1 MVLIFRTCC
10 RRIWIWSER
19 IMDLKHLKPLETI
32 KDGISIEVLNDL
44 IENGEKYSGELL
56 EILDYT
62 VGNAGELCKE
72 GSFVLHI
79 VAMYTLAYFKD
90 KRAYPGIVAVA
101 KLPPEIINPLLEDTI
116 TEGLSSIIA
125 SVYDGNLDP
134 IKGIIE
140 SRECDKYVRRAA
152 LGSLVALV
160 VNGIIDRDEVVCYFK
175 ELYNQK
181 MNLLSEDVIEC
192 LIDKSLD
199 IHPTGL
205 EEEINKANDG
215 DVLGF
220 SSPDIDYRL
229 EEQGAESIECIL
241 EEAKMY
247 SEYCLVSRDDV
258 LSLSKWLG
266 NTRKMEYTYDD
277 EGDDEDNPF
286 ITHGLDYDED
296 DFLAENTTTV
306 RNIEKIGRNH
316 PCPCGSGKKYKKC
329 CGK

>member
-1 MVLIFRTCC
+1 
-10 RRIWIWSER
+10 
-19 IMDLKHLKPLETI
+19 MDLKHLKALETI
-32 KDGISIEVLNDL
+32 KEGISIEVLNDL
-44 IENGEKYSGELL
+44 IGNREKYSGELL

-62 VGNAGELCKE
+62 VSNAEELCKE

-79 VAMYTLAYFKD
+79 LAMYTLAYFKE
-90 KRAYPGIVAVA
+90 KRAYPGIVAIA
-101 KLPPEIINPLLEDTI
+101 KLPPRIINPLLEDTI

-125 SVYDGNLDP
+125 SVYDGNLEP
-134 IKGIIE
+134 IKEIIE
-140 SRECDKYVRRAA
+140 SRECDAYVRRAA

-160 VNGIIDRDEVVCYFK
+160 ANGIIDRDEVVCYFK

-181 MNLLSEDVIEC
+181 LHLLREDIVEC

-199 IHPTGL
+199 LHPRGL

-229 EEQGAESIECIL
+229 EEQGSKSIECVL

-247 SEYCLVSRDDV
+247 SEHSLVSKEDV

-266 NTRKMEYTYDD
+266 NTSKIEDMYDD
-277 EGDDEDNPF
+277 E
-286 ITHGLDYDED
+286 
-296 DFLAENTTTV
+296 V
-306 RNIEKIGRNH
+306 R
-316 PCPCGSGKKYKKC
+316 PD
-329 CGK
+329 

>member
-1 MVLIFRTCC
+1 
-10 RRIWIWSER
+10 
-19 IMDLKHLKPLETI
+19 MDLKHLKALETI
-32 KDGISIEVLNDL
+32 KEGISIEVLNDL
-44 IENGEKYSGELL
+44 IGNREKYSGELL

-62 VGNAGELCKE
+62 VSNAEELCKE

-79 VAMYTLAYFKD
+79 LAMYTLAYFKE
-90 KRAYPGIVAVA
+90 KRAYPGIVAIA
-101 KLPPEIINPLLEDTI
+101 KLPPRIINPLLEDTI
-116 TEGLSSIIA
+116 TEGLSGIIA
-125 SVYDGNLDP
+125 SVCDGNLEP
-134 IKGIIE
+134 IKEIVE
-140 SRECDKYVRRAA
+140 SRECDAYVRRAA
-152 LGSLVALV
+152 LGSFVALV
-160 VNGIIDRDEVVCYFK
+160 AYGIIDRDEVVCYFK

-181 MNLLSEDVIEC
+181 LHLLSEDIVEC

-199 IHPTGL
+199 IHPKGL

-229 EEQGAESIECIL
+229 EEQVSKSIECVL
-241 EEAKMY
+241 EEARMY
-247 SEYCLVSRDDV
+247 SEHCLVSSEDV

-266 NTRKMEYTYDD
+266 NTSKIEDMYDD
-277 EGDDEDNPF
+277 EGDEEYNPF
-286 ITHGLDYDED
+286 IHGLDYDEND
-296 DFLAENTTTV
+296 LIAENTTTV

>member
-1 MVLIFRTCC
+1 MIGNR
-10 RRIWIWSER
+10 
-19 IMDLKHLKPLETI
+19 
-32 KDGISIEVLNDL
+32 
-44 IENGEKYSGELL
+44 EKYSVELL

-62 VGNAGELCKE
+62 VSNAEGLCKE

-79 VAMYTLAYFKD
+79 LAMYTLAYFKE
-90 KRAYPGIVAVA
+90 KRAYPGIVAIA
-101 KLPPEIINPLLEDTI
+101 KLPPKIINPWLEDTI

-125 SVYDGNLDP
+125 SVYDGNLEP
-134 IKGIIE
+134 IKEIIE
-140 SRECDKYVRRAA
+140 NRECDTYVRRAA

-160 VNGIIDRDEVVCYFK
+160 ANEIVNRDEVVCYFK

-181 MNLLSEDVIEC
+181 IHLLSEDVIEC

-199 IHPTGL
+199 IHPKGL

-220 SSPDIDYRL
+220 FSPDIDYRL
-229 EEQGAESIECIL
+229 EEQGSKSIECVL
-241 EEAKMY
+241 EETKMY
-247 SEYCLVSRDDV
+247 SEHCFVSREDV

-266 NTRKMEYTYDD
+266 NTSKIEDTYDG
-277 EGDDEDNPF
+277 EGDEEYNPF
-286 ITHGLDYDED
+286 IHGFDYDED
-296 DFLAENTTTV
+296 GFIAENTTTV

-316 PCPCGSGKKYKKC
+316 PWPCGSGKKYKKC

>member
-1 MVLIFRTCC
+1 
-10 RRIWIWSER
+10 
-19 IMDLKHLKPLETI
+19 MDLKHFKALETI
-32 KDGISIEVLNDL
+32 KEGITIEVLTDL
-44 IENGEKYSGELL
+44 VGNREKYSCELL

-62 VGNAGELCKE
+62 VSNAEKLCNE

-79 VAMYTLAYFKD
+79 LAMYTLAYYKET
-90 KRAYPGIVAVA
+90 RAYPGIVAIA
-101 KLPPEIINPLLEDTI
+101 KLPQRIINPLLEDTI

-125 SVYDGNLDP
+125 SVYDGNLQS
-134 IKGIIE
+134 IKEIIE
-140 SRECDKYVRRAA
+140 SRECDAYVRRAA

-160 VNGIIDRDEVVCYFK
+160 ANGIIDRDEVVWYFK
-175 ELYNQK
+175 ELYNIK
-181 MNLLSEDVIEC
+181 INLLDEDVIEC

-199 IHPTGL
+199 IHPQGL
-205 EEEINKANDG
+205 EEEINNANDG

-229 EEQGAESIECIL
+229 EEQGSTSIECVL

-247 SEYCLVSRDDV
+247 SEYCLVSREDV

-266 NTRKMEYTYDD
+266 NTSKIEDMYVD
-277 EGDDEDNPF
+277 EGDEEYNPF
-286 ITHGLDYDED
+286 IHGFDYDED
-296 DFLAENTTTV
+296 DLIAENTTTV
-306 RNIEKIGRNH
+306 RNIEKVGRNH

>member
-1 MVLIFRTCC
+1 
-10 RRIWIWSER
+10 
-19 IMDLKHLKPLETI
+19 MDLKHLKTLETI
-32 KDGISIEVLNDL
+32 KEGIPIEVLNDL
-44 IENGEKYSGELL
+44 IENRAKYSEELL
-56 EILDYT
+56 AILDYT
-62 VGNAGELCKE
+62 VSNAEELCKE

-79 VAMYTLAYFKD
+79 LAMYTLAYFKE
-90 KRAYPGIVAVA
+90 KQAYPGIVAIA
-101 KLPPEIINPLLEDTI
+101 KLPPRIINPLLEDTI

-125 SVYDGNLDP
+125 SVYDGNLGP
-134 IKGIIE
+134 IKEIIE
-140 SRECDKYVRRAA
+140 SRECDAYVRRAA

-160 VNGIIDRDEVVCYFK
+160 ANRIIDRGEVVCYFR
-175 ELYNQK
+175 ELYNQRLY
-181 MNLLSEDVIEC
+181 LLSEDIAEC

-199 IHPTGL
+199 IHPKGL

-229 EEQGAESIECIL
+229 EEQGSKSIECVL

-247 SEYCLVSRDDV
+247 SEHCFVSKEDV

-266 NTRKMEYTYDD
+266 NTSKMEDMYDD
-277 EGDDEDNPF
+277 EGDEEYNPF
-286 ITHGLDYDED
+286 MQGFDYDEND
-296 DFLAENTTTV
+296 LTVENTTTV